1 MGLMDREYMHRTP
14 EEREAEYHQKR
25 SKKQISEDQKHK
37 ERQLEMYRLMAK
49 GNSMTRSEKRR
60 LEQIYEEN
68 RVYMARTATYSNY
81 KSYKLKAAQ
90 QVLPLKRKNQVL
102 FLWLFLLLLLSVLFF
117 FLLTVQILLTLIS
130 GSSLDIKDLLPGL
143 FVIQSWIE
151 IIFLPVLE
159 CLKFS

>member
-25 SKKQISEDQKHK
+25 SKKQLSEDQKHR

-68 RVYMARTATYSNY
+68 RVYMARTATYSDY
-81 KSYKLKAAQ
+81 KSYDFKTGSVRLTPKKKKSSL
-90 QVLPLKRKNQVL
+90 LPVIIFTILVIVFIL
-102 FLWLFLLLLLSVLFF
+102 FLSNCPDLANFDIWKFF
-117 FLLTVQILLTLIS
+117 
-130 GSSLDIKDLLPGL
+130 KH
-143 FVIQSWIE
+143 
-151 IIFLPVLE
+151 
-159 CLKFS
+159 

>member
-81 KSYKLKAAQ
+81 KSYKILKGQ
-90 QVLPLKRKNQVL
+90 LNR
-102 FLWLFLLLLLSVLFF
+102 F
-117 FLLTVQILLTLIS
+117 FLLKKKK
-130 GSSLDIKDLLPGL
+130 IKYCSCGYFALVAIG
-143 FVIQSWIE
+143 F
-151 IIFLPVLE
+151 IFLLANCPDLANFDIWE
-159 CLKFS
+159 FIGH

>member
-81 KSYKLKAAQ
+81 KSYEFKGSSTSSSSKKKKSSI
-90 QVLPLKRKNQVL
+90 VPVVI
-102 FLWLFLLLLLSVLFF
+102 FLLDKA
-117 FLLTVQILLTLIS
+117 T
-130 GSSLDIKDLLPGL
+130 
-143 FVIQSWIE
+143 
-151 IIFLPVLE
+151 
-159 CLKFS
+159 